1 MGYMGLRNWGAGD
14 MAASTVH
21 CIQDDMAKR
30 LKSALKDKGNEFN
43 PSGPVN
49 VGLINESF
57 IAPIAMQFRDADGL
71 LEVLRT
77 AHDKLANETIE
88 AQGFSAEDWGG
99 ASNRRMHITA
109 YKRLLK
115 SLEKSIR
122 VIKK

>member
-1 MGYMGLRNWGAGD
+1 MGYMGLKNWGAGD
-14 MAASTVH
+14 DAACTVH

-30 LKSALKDKGNEFN
+30 LKVALKDKGNYCN
-43 PSGPVN
+43 PSGAVN

-71 LEVLRT
+71 LEVLRK
-77 AHDKLANETIE
+77 AHDSLADETVE
-88 AQGFSAEDWGG
+88 AQKQSAAEWGG